1 MLPYQRIIPYILWFL
16 IVILTNYFFSIFSKK
31 TKSTSKVLI
40 GVFLPVWLIITLVK
54 IVCDIIYLNEFNIS
68 LVAFIGQLI
77 QNIPQVVIIG
87 GIAFFV
93 QYRKFKKTI

>member
-1 MLPYQRIIPYILWFL
+1 M
-16 IVILTNYFFSIFSKK
+16 IVILTIYFFSIFSKK